1 MQDIVREQFEE
12 RVVLL
17 VVKPNLFDQP
27 GLVRNLVAQYVIALL
42 DFGAQDAV
50 KVGLARAERFFWVDE
65 LLGVP
70 PDDRVDAPPAG
81 EESVLLHAT
90 PGRGFN
96 RLREAA
102 LLVRVAGES

>member
-1 MQDIVREQFEE
+1 MQHVVREEFEE

-27 GLVRNLVAQYVIALL
+27 RLVRNLVAQDVVAAL

-50 KVGLARAERFFWVDE
+50 KVGLARAERLFGVDE
-65 LLGVP
+65 LLSVP
-70 PDDRVDAPPAG
+70 SDDRVDAPAAG

-90 PGRGFN
+90 PGRGFY
-96 RLREAA
+96 RLRELA
-102 LLVRVAGES
+102 LLV